1 MSEEVKTKK
10 KYGRHKPGWG
20 RVFSDRCPYQDDAIY
35 WKLYDLTILK
45 NPRAVF
51 EIKAPHRKKP
61 NNNRGRKKNN
71 GISDVEDRSREEIGT
86 TTETFETPVQQEQEN
101 AQSH

>member
-1 MSEEVKTKK
+1 MSEEEKPK

-20 RVFSDRCPYQDDAIY
+20 RVFSEGCPYQDDAIY
-35 WKLYDLTILK
+35 WKLYDITLLK

-51 EIKAPHRKKP
+51 EIKAPHRKLP
-61 NNNRGRKKNN
+61 NNNKGRKRKDGDNEKGRAN
-71 GISDVEDRSREEIGT
+71 EEVRASS
-86 TTETFETPVQQEQEN
+86 ETLETPVCQEQEN

>member
-1 MSEEVKTKK
+1 MSEEEKPK

-20 RVFSDRCPYQDDAIY
+20 RVFSEGCPYQDDAIY
-35 WKLYDLTILK
+35 WKLYDLTMLK

-51 EIKAPHRKKP
+51 EIKAPHRKLP
-61 NNNRGRKKNN
+61 NNNKGRKRKDGGN
-71 GISDVEDRSREEIGT
+71 VERGPNEEVRA
-86 TTETFETPVQQEQEN
+86 TTETIETPVQQEQEN